1 MAANSTSGAGT
12 SQNTGSSDSRLNR
25 LSGATSDFIADAR
38 ESVSGAVSSVIDTVK
53 AHPKAA
59 AAIAAGAT
67 AAVAGAAYGA
77 TKLGQSNAS
86 SSGKQNASNAKKAGK

>member
-1 MAANSTSGAGT
+1 MAANSTSGAGA
-12 SQNTGSSDSRLNR
+12 SQTTANSDSRLDR
-25 LSGATSDFIADAR
+25 LSGATSDFISDAR

-77 TKLGQSNAS
+77 TKLGQG
-86 SSGKQNASNAKKAGK
+86 SSGSPRKQNSSGAKKTGK